1 VRETQRERHSER
13 DTVGETQRERHS
25 ERDTVGETQWEIHS
39 ERDNSERDTVRET
52 QFVEARLQGEQHA
65 RARAQ
70 REPRH
75 ALTLTLTLRARTETA
90 ESPKGSPDTACSDTK
105 SRDAGL
111 RLLRRVSRVSSTS
124 VPVRS
129 GNRDMHS
136 CARAPYEGK
145 VANREIGV
153 WHGATE
159 TGP

>member
-1 VRETQRERHSER
+1 VRDTVRETQRERHSER

-25 ERDTVGETQWEIHS
+25 ERDTVGEH
-39 ERDNSERDTVRET
+39 SERDTVRET
-52 QFVEARLQGEQHA
+52 QFVEARLQGEQHV
-65 RARAQ
+65 RARTQ